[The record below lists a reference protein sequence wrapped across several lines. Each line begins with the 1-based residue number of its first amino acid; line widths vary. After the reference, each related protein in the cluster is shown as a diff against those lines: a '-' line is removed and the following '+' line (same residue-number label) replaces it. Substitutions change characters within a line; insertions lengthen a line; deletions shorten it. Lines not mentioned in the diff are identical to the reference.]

1 MIKTNRF
8 INKMAY
14 RLSAVWDA
22 FAKKFRRRW
31 NTMVCEGNLL
41 SHGVVYGKITF
52 DGRPVLKIREG
63 SYVTLGDNFVCKSG
77 RESGS
82 IGNRNHSIISVH
94 MGGVLSIGENTGMS
108 NTAIHCHKSITIG
121 RGVNF
126 GGGVMIF
133 DTDFHSLDWR
143 DRRDGTDIQKR
154 AIAPVVIDDYVFVG
168 ADSIILK
175 GVHIGEKSI
184 VGAGSVVSKDIPAGE
199 IWAGNPAKFIKR
211 IND

>member
-1 MIKTNRF
+1 
-8 INKMAY
+8 
-14 RLSAVWDA
+14 
-22 FAKKFRRRW
+22 
-31 NTMVCEGNLL
+31 
-41 SHGVVYGKITF
+41 
-52 DGRPVLKIREG
+52 
-63 SYVTLGDNFVCKSG
+63 
-77 RESGS
+77 
-82 IGNRNHSIISVH
+82 
-94 MGGVLSIGENTGMS
+94 MS

-121 RGVNF
+121 NFVNF

-154 AIAPVVIDDYVFVG
+154 AIAPVVIDDYAFIG

-199 IWAGNPAKFIKR
+199 IWAGNPARFIKR
-211 IND
+211 IKE